1 MRALFSSL
9 SINLLIRGLLLA
21 QAPDIQWQKAL
32 GGSNYENAN
41 SIIETSDSGF
51 LVIGTTASND
61 GDITENHGSVDV
73 WLLKLDSLGSL
84 EWQKS
89 YGGTA
94 GEEAFQI
101 QETSD
106 NGFIFIGYST
116 SSDGDLTANHGGDDV
131 WVVKIDEAGVI
142 EWQKS
147 YGGSSHEIG
156 YSISQNDIGYVLCGM
171 TSSNNGDVSGNHGGQ
186 DVWVVQLNLTGDQ
199 TWQKCYGGSNDE
211 QAHAIMP
218 YFDGGFG
225 VAGYSYSND
234 GDVSGNHGATDY
246 WILRIDSEG
255 AIQWSKMFGGTD
267 YDLAQ
272 SIEMTPDSGFIVI
285 GYIESN
291 NGDVS
296 GFHGG
301 VYDYW
306 VTKIDST
313 GNLIWQKCYG
323 GNGTD
328 EGFWIQHTQENGYI
342 LAGVSATLDNG
353 DVTGHHGDAGYGDYW
368 LVNIDS
374 VGTINWQ
381 LSLGGSLSDAALS
394 IIQTNDGGFCVTGWA
409 ASSDGDVT
417 GHHGIILNW
426 DFWVVKLA
434 PPCIETI
441 FYADNDGDGF
451 GDIAY
456 DSTSCEVPIGFV
468 SDSTDCNDTDVL
480 IYPSAIDV
488 CNLIDDNCNG
498 LVDEDA
504 TFLTLYLDVDDDGFG
519 DALNDS
525 ISCSEV
531 IGYVSDSSDCNDL
544 NAGINPSMIEI
555 CNDVDDNCNGDIDEG
570 LIINTFYID
579 ADEDGFG
586 NSDIFIN
593 SCLELVSGY
602 VFDSTDC
609 NDANNLIYPGE
620 TEICDYLDNDCDGI
634 IDDNLTYIHSYED
647 ADADNYGN
655 IDVDSLSCEIPY
667 GFVEDDSDCDDTNP
681 LIYPGADEILN
692 GIDDNCDELIDEG
705 LGIDGTVSN
714 AIIIYPNPT
723 DNKLYIQWNDNEQGT
738 FHLKNVTGEIIETFN
753 KIFPVTEIEVSKYA
767 AGVYLLETGA
777 ESKNAVIKFVKE

>member
-1 MRALFSSL
+1 M
-9 SINLLIRGLLLA
+9 
-21 QAPDIQWQKAL
+21 
-32 GGSNYENAN
+32 
-41 SIIETSDSGF
+41 
-51 LVIGTTASND
+51 
-61 GDITENHGSVDV
+61 
-73 WLLKLDSLGSL
+73 
-84 EWQKS
+84 
-89 YGGTA
+89 
-94 GEEAFQI
+94 
-101 QETSD
+101 
-106 NGFIFIGYST
+106 
-116 SSDGDLTANHGGDDV
+116 
-131 WVVKIDEAGVI
+131 
-142 EWQKS
+142 
-147 YGGSSHEIG
+147 
-156 YSISQNDIGYVLCGM
+156 
-171 TSSNNGDVSGNHGGQ
+171 
-186 DVWVVQLNLTGDQ
+186 
-199 TWQKCYGGSNDE
+199 
-211 QAHAIMP
+211 
-218 YFDGGFG
+218 
-225 VAGYSYSND
+225 
-234 GDVSGNHGATDY
+234 
-246 WILRIDSEG
+246 
-255 AIQWSKMFGGTD
+255 
-267 YDLAQ
+267 
-272 SIEMTPDSGFIVI
+272 
-285 GYIESN
+285 
-291 NGDVS
+291 
-296 GFHGG
+296 
-301 VYDYW
+301 
-306 VTKIDST
+306 
-313 GNLIWQKCYG
+313 
-323 GNGTD
+323 
-328 EGFWIQHTQENGYI
+328 
-342 LAGVSATLDNG
+342 
-353 DVTGHHGDAGYGDYW
+353 
-368 LVNIDS
+368 
-374 VGTINWQ
+374 
-381 LSLGGSLSDAALS
+381 
-394 IIQTNDGGFCVTGWA
+394 
-409 ASSDGDVT
+409 
-417 GHHGIILNW
+417 
-426 DFWVVKLA
+426 
-434 PPCIETI
+434 
-441 FYADNDGDGF
+441 
-451 GDIAY
+451 
-456 DSTSCEVPIGFV
+456 
-468 SDSTDCNDTDVL
+468 
-480 IYPSAIDV
+480 
-488 CNLIDDNCNG
+488 
-498 LVDEDA
+498 VDEDA